1 MRTSW
6 SQSEWVGGV
15 QASPSRERGE
25 RVPATHAGPGAL
37 SMVLAL
43 SSARWPQRGVDQR
56 DLGEAGRVTERC
68 LVLRINWRIV

>member
-1 MRTSW
+1 M
-6 SQSEWVGGV
+6 
-15 QASPSRERGE
+15 
-25 RVPATHAGPGAL
+25 PATHAGPGAL

-56 DLGEAGRVTERC
+56 DLGEAGRVAERC